1 MKMIVIG
8 LDGASFELIEP
19 WLRAGKLPNLKRLI
33 TSGVRGSSRSC
44 LPPTTSPNW
53 KCYSTGKNPGKLGI
67 FWWENIDLIN
77 RRIYIPA
84 NRAQTR
90 ELWDY
95 LSESGM
101 KAGVINMPLTYP
113 PKQVNGF
120 MIAGGPDAQD
130 RHFTYPGELES
141 RLKKE
146 FKYEV
151 HPVIRS
157 DWRRSSDE
165 AISRVMALMEKRFL
179 VAKTLAKEYE
189 LDFLHLTIF
198 YINSL
203 HHDRWDDEVVERA
216 WELIDRNIGM
226 LMSEFK
232 DCNFIIMSDHGT
244 NEINQVFYINSWLEK
259 QGYLKTS
266 GSLWFPRLLYRLGL
280 NEQRLFAIAQK
291 LHLSSILKRVVPKK
305 LRNNIPSAIGTMEL
319 EQKEAKIIWEKS
331 RALGSG
337 QGPLYLLAD
346 NAALR
351 NELTDKL
358 QKLTNP
364 STGLKVARHVYQR
377 EDIYQGDFLPEAPS
391 IIIDQ
396 YPHTHIRGSI
406 GNKNIFEE
414 PQRWRAENT
423 TEGIFIASGPDF
435 KQGIEAENV
444 TILDLAPT
452 ILYLM
457 GVPVPDDLDGRVLLQ
472 ILRKGSES
480 AARDISHAE

>member
-1 MKMIVIG
+1 M
-8 LDGASFELIEP
+8 
-19 WLRAGKLPNLKRLI
+19 
-33 TSGVRGSSRSC
+33 
-44 LPPTTSPNW
+44 
-53 KCYSTGKNPGKLGI
+53 
-67 FWWENIDLIN
+67 
-77 RRIYIPA
+77 
-84 NRAQTR
+84 
-90 ELWDY
+90 
-95 LSESGM
+95 
-101 KAGVINMPLTYP
+101 
-113 PKQVNGF
+113 
-120 MIAGGPDAQD
+120 
-130 RHFTYPGELES
+130 
-141 RLKKE
+141 
-146 FKYEV
+146 
-151 HPVIRS
+151 
-157 DWRRSSDE
+157 
-165 AISRVMALMEKRFL
+165 
-179 VAKTLAKEYE
+179 
-189 LDFLHLTIF
+189 
-198 YINSL
+198 
-203 HHDRWDDEVVERA
+203 
-216 WELIDRNIGM
+216 
-226 LMSEFK
+226 
-232 DCNFIIMSDHGT
+232 
-244 NEINQVFYINSWLEK
+244 
-259 QGYLKTS
+259 
-266 GSLWFPRLLYRLGL
+266 
-280 NEQRLFAIAQK
+280 
-291 LHLSSILKRVVPKK
+291 
-305 LRNNIPSAIGTMEL
+305 
-319 EQKEAKIIWEKS
+319 
-331 RALGSG
+331 GSG

>member
-19 WLRAGKLPNLKRLI
+19 WLRAGKLPTLKQLI
-33 TSGVRGSSRSC
+33 TSGARGNLRSC
-44 LPPTTSPNW
+44 LPPTTSPSW
-53 KCYSTGKNPGKLGI
+53 KCYSTGRNPGKLGI
-67 FWWENIDLIN
+67 FWWENVDLAN
-77 RRIYIPA
+77 WRIYIPT
-84 NRAQTR
+84 NRAQTM

-95 LSESGM
+95 LSASGM
-101 KAGVINMPLTYP
+101 KAGVVNMPMTYP

-130 RHFTYPGELES
+130 RRFTYPRELEA

-146 FKYEV
+146 FQYQV
-151 HPVIRS
+151 HPTIRS
-157 DWRRSSDE
+157 DWERSSDE
-165 AISRVMALMEKRFL
+165 AISRVMDLMEKRFL

-203 HHDRWDDEVVERA
+203 HHDRWNDGVVEKA
-216 WELIDRNIGM
+216 WELLDRNIGM
-226 LMSEFK
+226 LVSEFK

-244 NEINQVFYINSWLEK
+244 NEIKQVFYINSWLEK

-266 GSLWFPRLLYRLGL
+266 GSLWLPRLLYRLGL

-291 LHLSSILKRVVPKK
+291 LHLNSILKRLVPRK
-305 LRNNIPSAIGTMEL
+305 LLNNIPSAIGTVEL
-319 EQKEAKIIWEKS
+319 EQKEAKVNWRKS

-337 QGPLYLLAD
+337 QGPLYLLED
-346 NAALR
+346 NPALR
-351 NELTDKL
+351 NELIDKL
-358 QKLTNP
+358 KKLTNP
-364 STGLKVARHVYQR
+364 STGLKIAKHVYQR

-423 TEGIFIASGPDF
+423 TEGIFIASGPAF
-435 KQGIEAENV
+435 KQGIQAENV
-444 TILDLAPT
+444 SILDLAPT
-452 ILYLM
+452 ILHLV
-457 GVPVPDDLDGRVLLQ
+457 GVPVPDDLDGRVLSQ
-472 ILRKGSES
+472 ILRKE
-480 AARDISHAE
+480 AEPDA

>member
-33 TSGVRGSSRSC
+33 TNGVRGSSRSC
-44 LPPTTSPNW
+44 LPPTTSQNW

-77 RRIYIPA
+77 RRIYIPT

-157 DWRRSSDE
+157 GWRRSDE
-165 AISRVMALMEKRFL
+165 AISRLMALMEKRFL

-226 LMSEFK
+226 LISEFK

-266 GSLWFPRLLYRLGL
+266 GSLWLPRLLYRLGL

>member
-33 TSGVRGSSRSC
+33 TNGVRGSSRSC

-157 DWRRSSDE
+157 DWRRSDE
-165 AISRVMALMEKRFL
+165 AISRLMALMEKRFL

-226 LMSEFK
+226 LISEFK

-266 GSLWFPRLLYRLGL
+266 GSLWLPRLLYRLGL

-319 EQKEAKIIWEKS
+319 EQ
-331 RALGSG
+331 
-337 QGPLYLLAD
+337 
-346 NAALR
+346 
-351 NELTDKL
+351 
-358 QKLTNP
+358 
-364 STGLKVARHVYQR
+364 
-377 EDIYQGDFLPEAPS
+377 
-391 IIIDQ
+391 
-396 YPHTHIRGSI
+396 RG
-406 GNKNIFEE
+406 
-414 PQRWRAENT
+414 
-423 TEGIFIASGPDF
+423 
-435 KQGIEAENV
+435 
-444 TILDLAPT
+444 
-452 ILYLM
+452 
-457 GVPVPDDLDGRVLLQ
+457 
-472 ILRKGSES
+472 
-480 AARDISHAE
+480 

>member
-8 LDGASFELIEP
+8 LDGASFDLINP
-19 WLRAGKLPNLKRLI
+19 WLKAEKLPNLNRLI
-33 TSGVRGSSRSC
+33 TNGVRGSSKSC

-67 FWWENIDLIN
+67 FWWENIDLVN

-95 LSESGM
+95 LSKSGM
-101 KAGVINMPLTYP
+101 KTGVINMPLTYP

-120 MIAGGPDAQD
+120 LIAGGPDAQD
-130 RHFTYPGELES
+130 RHFTYPVELES

-151 HPVIRS
+151 HPAIRS
-157 DWRRSSDE
+157 DWRRSDE
-165 AISRVMALMEKRFL
+165 AISRLMALMEKRFL

-203 HHDRWDDEVVERA
+203 HHDRWNDKVVERA
-216 WELIDRNIGM
+216 WELLDRNIGM

-244 NEINQVFYINSWLEK
+244 NEIKQVFYINSWLEK

-266 GSLWFPRLLYRLGL
+266 GSLWLPRLLYRLGL
-280 NEQRLFAIAQK
+280 NEQRLFTIARK
-291 LHLSSILKRVVPKK
+291 LHLNSIVKRVVPKK

-319 EQKEAKIIWEKS
+319 EQKEDKVIWGKS

-346 NAALR
+346 NAAFR
-351 NELTDKL
+351 NELIGKL

-364 STGLKVARHVYQR
+364 TTGLKIAKHIYQR

-423 TEGIFIASGPDF
+423 TEGIFIAGGPAF

-457 GVPVPDDLDGRVLLQ
+457 GVPVPDDLDGR
-472 ILRKGSES
+472 ILSEILKENSELANRKVS
-480 AARDISHAE
+480 RKK